1 VPRHAE
7 TERSEGVKYM
17 LLIYDNPDTR
27 EAFFGGEGEGLMGEM
42 DALIEELI
50 QSEELVGTE
59 ALADPS
65 NTRTVRVR
73 GGIPA
78 VTDGPFAEAKE
89 QLGGYLI
96 VDCESPERATEI
108 ATRWPNARLCA
119 MEVRPIMQ
127 EAGTEM

>member
-1 VPRHAE
+1 M
-7 TERSEGVKYM
+7 KYM

-27 EAFFGGEGEGLMGEM
+27 EAFFGGEGEGLVGEM

-50 QSEELVGTE
+50 QSGELVGTE

-96 VDCESPERATEI
+96 VDCESPKRATEI

>member
-1 VPRHAE
+1 
-7 TERSEGVKYM
+7 M

-27 EAFFGGEGEGLMGEM
+27 ETFFGEEGEELMGEM
-42 DALIEELI
+42 DALMDELTESGELI
-50 QSEELVGTE
+50 GTE

-73 GGIPA
+73 GGVPA

-89 QLGGYLI
+89 QLGGYLV
-96 VDCESPERATEI
+96 VDCESIERAVEI
-108 ATRWPNARLCA
+108 AVRWPNARFCA